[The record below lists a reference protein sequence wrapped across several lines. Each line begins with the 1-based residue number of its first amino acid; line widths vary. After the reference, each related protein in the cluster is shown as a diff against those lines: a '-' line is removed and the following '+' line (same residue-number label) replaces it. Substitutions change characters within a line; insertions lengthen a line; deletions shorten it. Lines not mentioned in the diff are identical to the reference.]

1 MKQFKDFMTESVMFS
16 KLAPSVAY
24 ATDPQRNKDVIG
36 TLHYKHGADYTVLR
50 PDQATLKYFGKGV
63 VMIKGATTGAVSAA
77 IVDWQKGTIRFSS
90 GDQHDDTKFDRAVK
104 FKAATLHESIEE
116 IELLDQLAEKL
127 QLQEAEPVAGKTY
140 KAKSNDM
147 LLKYT
152 GKMKGDQYVYIVVG
166 SDGKPR
172 IVAGKRH
179 HVTYTKGNTN
189 TLSLVNEVADD
200 SVEGLEFN
208 ESTDW
213 EITAE
218 QFIDGIGSGSNE

>member
-1 MKQFKDFMTESVMFS
+1 MKNFKEFMTESVMFG
-16 KLAPSVAY
+16 KLAPSVSY

-36 TLHYKHGADYTVLR
+36 TLHYKHGADYTVMR
-50 PDQATLKYFGKGV
+50 PDHATLKYFGKGI
-63 VMIKGATTGAVSAA
+63 VMIKGATTGATSAA
-77 IVDWQKGTIRFSS
+77 YVDWQKGTIRFSA
-90 GDQHDDTKFDRAVK
+90 GDQYDDKKFERAVK
-104 FKAATLHESIEE
+104 FKAATLHESIED

-152 GKMKGDQYVYIVVG
+152 GKMKGDQYVYMVVG

-189 TLSLVNEVADD
+189 TLAMVECADED
-200 SVEGLEFN
+200 ITGFEFN
-208 ESTDW
+208 EATDW
-213 EITAE
+213 EITAD
-218 QFIDGIGSGSNE
+218 QFVNGIGSDTNE